1 MKENRVSP
9 RQKFK
14 QPTSNSVRNLGNMDI
29 LKVIQANIGVNIL
42 EEDPGEDIVEEEQAS
57 VKDESMFSTI

>member
-57 VKDESMFSTI
+57 VKDESIFSTI

>member
-9 RQKFK
+9 RQNFK

-29 LKVIQANIGVNIL
+29 LKVIQPNIGVNIL